1 MGNEEITVL
10 HADEIRD
17 WRGGQRQVMLLLEG
31 LSRRGIRS
39 ALACRNG
46 SELLNRCRQRS
57 IPSVRLPF
65 KGELD
70 FLSAAIMAGRLMRGR
85 FRVLHAHTARSLGV
99 CLLAKMAVPSTVLVS
114 TRHVAFSVKR
124 RFWGA
129 AKYDNRLV
137 DGIVCV
143 SDAVR
148 RALLADGVDESKLH
162 VIHGGID
169 VSRFRGIRRSG
180 GARGDAG
187 IPLNRTV
194 VGTVAAFTREKD
206 YPCLLE
212 AARLVLEKRPSVVFI
227 AVGDGPE
234 RDRIVRQSREYGMEG
249 RFRFAGFQ
257 GAAEDQ
263 LKLFDVFV
271 LASKREGLGLSILEA
286 QCAGLPVVAT
296 CVGGIPEIVSHGR
309 NGLLVP
315 PRNPQALAAGIL
327 RLADDAALRRRLGT
341 AGARS
346 ALEFSDNRM
355 VDRTL
360 RLYRTLLER

>member
-1 MGNEEITVL
+1 MGNEGITVL

-31 LSRRGIRS
+31 LNRRGIRS
-39 ALACRNG
+39 GLACRNG
-46 SELLNRCRQRS
+46 SELLNRCRLRS
-57 IPSVRLPF
+57 IPALSLPF
-65 KGELD
+65 LGELD
-70 FLSAAIMAGRLMRGR
+70 LLSAAMLAGQLKRGK
-85 FRVLHAHTARSLGV
+85 FRILHAHTARSLGV

-124 RFWGA
+124 RFWGVV
-129 AKYDNRLV
+129 KYDNRLL

-148 RALLADGVDESKLH
+148 RALLADGVDERKLH

-180 GARGDAG
+180 RSGGDAG
-187 IPLNRTV
+187 IPRNRTV

-206 YPCLLE
+206 YSSLLE
-212 AARLVLEKRPSVVFI
+212 AARLVLQKRPSVVFV

-234 RDRIVRQSREYGMEG
+234 RDRIVRRSREYGLAG

-257 GAAEDQ
+257 GATEDQ

-271 LASKREGLGLSILEA
+271 LASKREGLGLSLIEA

-296 CVGGIPEIVSHGR
+296 CVGGIPEIISHGR
-309 NGLLVP
+309 NGILVP

-327 RLADDAALRRRLGT
+327 RLADDAALRRRLGK

-346 ALEFSDNRM
+346 ALKFSDDRM